1 MKQLRYILESIVL
14 LVFYGLCDVLP
25 ATTASNAGGWIGR
38 TLGPRL
44 AASRKARKNLQDS
57 LPQLDESTQDEVIR
71 AMWDNLGRVIA
82 EYPHLEKIGKHH
94 VTLQG
99 TEIIRQAL
107 SENKPVI
114 LFGAHLANW
123 EVMAP
128 ALLDQTGL
136 RLGLVYRAPNNPV
149 SDRLLDYARSLHGK
163 LETIPKSRAGT
174 RRLVQTL
181 KEGNSIGI
189 LIDQKYNE
197 GVPVPFFGRPA
208 MTSPAFVQ
216 LARKYNA
223 ILIPFHCHRDGAC
236 HFTITFEEPLNL
248 DGAEVDVI
256 ARAHERLED
265 WIAHKP
271 SEWMWLHRRW
281 GKTEPQEN

>member
-1 MKQLRYILESIVL
+1 MKQFRYILESLVL
-14 LVFYGLCDVLP
+14 LAFYGLCDILP
-25 ATTASNAGGWIGR
+25 AAAASGMGGWIGR
-38 TLGPRL
+38 HIGPRL

-57 LPQLDESTQDEVIR
+57 LPQLDDAAQDQAIR

-82 EYPHLEKIGKHH
+82 EYPHLETIGRHH
-94 VTLQG
+94 VELQG
-99 TEIIRQAL
+99 VEVIRHAL
-107 SENKPVI
+107 SQSQPVI

-128 ALLDQTGL
+128 ALLDKTGL
-136 RLGLVYRAPNNPV
+136 KLGLVYRAPNNPV

-197 GVPVPFFGRPA
+197 GVSVAFFGRPA

-216 LARKYNA
+216 LARKYDA
-223 ILIPFHCHRDGAC
+223 CLIPFRCRRNNGCD
-236 HFTITFEEPLNL
+236 FTVTFESPLSL
-248 DGAEVDVI
+248 DGDEIDVI
-256 ARAHERLED
+256 ARAHARLED
-265 WIAHKP
+265 WIAQKP
-271 SEWMWLHRRW
+271 GDWMWLHRRW
-281 GKTEPQEN
+281 GKNEIQEA